1 VVLKDLKKNNLN
13 KKQNILMA
21 IEFNY
26 RRRIESII
34 TSVAVGQVNHD
45 KDQGVKD
52 GDPHVGDC

>member
-26 RRRIESII
+26 RRRIESIN
-34 TSVAVGQVNHD
+34 TSVAVGQINQD